1 MSFPEWM
8 RRMGKVYKEQGS
20 SIFVEIPLSGFE
32 RVMKLIRSHGIAV
45 VNAIS
50 GYDSGKNIEILY
62 HFIHTGVVLTVKVK
76 ISRKNPSIPS
86 LKELFPSA
94 DIFERE
100 NHEMLGINFKGNK
113 NLKPILLAEDSPTA
127 PLRKDSGKGCSD

>member
-8 RRMGKVYKEQGS
+8 RKIGKVYKEQGS
-20 SIFVEIPLSGFE
+20 SIFVEIPLSSFE

-76 ISRKNPSIPS
+76 ISRKSSTIPS
-86 LKELFPSA
+86 VKDMFPSA

-100 NHEMLGINFKGNK
+100 NHEMLGINFKGND
-113 NLKPILLAEDSPTA
+113 NLKPILLAEDSPRT
-127 PLRKDSGKGCSD
+127 PLRKDSEERGK